1 MCSTE
6 AQCRLPKPHFSV
18 GSTDHTL
25 TPVITHLPPANLYSS
40 RYKYTA
46 DLLSLEAHSSQS
58 PTTCWP
64 TYQTPINVAALLPY
78 LQAFPDR
85 DFAQYMHAGLTNGF
99 HVGFAQ
105 ERDRLRS
112 HRRNHPS
119 SCANPVVVDER
130 IASELAAGRL
140 LGPISQDKLPLIH
153 TSPLG
158 LVPKSHQTN
167 RWRMI
172 HDLSSPRDYSVNDG
186 IPQELC
192 SLRYAS
198 VDQAVSTIQ
207 QLGRSTQLIKLDIK
221 DAYRIVPVHPSDY
234 HLLGIEWRG
243 NTYLD
248 RALPFGLRS
257 APKIFNALADFI
269 SWILASTGI
278 QFQLHYLD
286 DFLFLVSPSS
296 SKGKQMLTSVLEIF
310 QQLGIPVA
318 LDKTEGPTTV
328 LIFLGIL
335 IDTQNFELRLPR
347 DKLQRLKELITRWST
362 KRFCSRTELESLVG
376 HLSHAASVIRQGRVF
391 LRQLFPLLSLDRAP
405 HHYIRLNAGVRA
417 DLAWWNSFLQEW
429 NGQSFFPPPHHSV
442 EVVSDASGSF
452 GCGAFS
458 VGAGWFQI
466 QWPLSWEST
475 HITAKELLPVVMSAA
490 LWGHLWRL
498 KRVRFVS
505 DNTAVVSLLNSLTSN
520 DKLLMHLLRCL
531 SFYAAYHRFTFE
543 STHIPGVRNTAA
555 DAISRNN
562 ITLFCS
568 LCPHMQQVMIPQS
581 AMNLLVTI
589 QPDWGSQAWTTL
601 FKSSL
606 IEHSHHQHV
615 LSTRQAGVG
624 T

>member
-1 MCSTE
+1 M
-6 AQCRLPKPHFSV
+6 
-18 GSTDHTL
+18 
-25 TPVITHLPPANLYSS
+25 
-40 RYKYTA
+40 
-46 DLLSLEAHSSQS
+46 
-58 PTTCWP
+58 
-64 TYQTPINVAALLPY
+64 LPY
-78 LQAFPDR
+78 LEAFPDR
-85 DFAQYMHAGLTNGF
+85 DFACYIRTGLTNGF
-99 HVGFAQ
+99 HVGFTRR
-105 ERDRLRS
+105 RDLLRS
-112 HRRNHPS
+112 HRHNHPS
-119 SCANPVVVDER
+119 SRANPAVVDER
-130 IASELAAGRL
+130 IASELVAGRL
-140 LGPISQDKLPLIH
+140 LGPISQERLPLVH

-167 RWRMI
+167 QWRLI
-172 HDLSSPRDYSVNDG
+172 HDLSSPKDYSVNDG

-198 VDQAVSTIQ
+198 VDQAVSIIQ
-207 QLGRSTQLIKLDIK
+207 NLGRDTQLIKLDIK

-257 APKIFNALADFI
+257 APKIFNALADFVT
-269 SWILASTGI
+269 WILASSGI
-278 QFQLHYLD
+278 QYQLHYLD

-296 SKGKQMLTSVLEIF
+296 SKGEQILSVVLEIL
-310 QQLGIPVA
+310 QRLGIPVA
-318 LDKTEGPTTV
+318 LNKTEGPTTV

-335 IDTQNFELRLPR
+335 IDTHNFELRLPS
-347 DKLQRLKELITRWST
+347 DKLQRLKELITQWSS
-362 KRFCSRTELESLVG
+362 KRFCSRSELESLTG
-376 HLSHAASVIRQGRVF
+376 HLSHAATVIRQGRTF

-458 VGAGWFQI
+458 VSLGWFQI
-466 QWPLSWEST
+466 QWPQSWGSA
-475 HITAKELLPVVMSAA
+475 HITAKELLPVVMAAA
-490 LWGHLWRL
+490 LWGHCWRL

-505 DNTAVVSLLNSLTSN
+505 DNAAVVSLLNSLSSK
-520 DKLLMHLLRCL
+520 DRLLMHLLRCL
-531 SFYAAYHRFTFE
+531 SFYAAYHRFSFE
-543 STHIPGVRNTAA
+543 STHIPGIENTAA

-562 ITLFCS
+562 LALFCS
-568 LCPHMQQVMIPQS
+568 LFPHTQQVTIPQS
-581 AMNLLVTI
+581 AMSLLVTV

-601 FKSSL
+601 FRNSL
-606 IEHSHHQHV
+606 TEHSLYQHV
-615 LSTRQAGVG
+615 PSTRLAGVG